1 MRSSRLSLPLAMI
14 LLCACGGPIAVFPGG
29 ALEGPVKPPPTS
41 FAFARDAG
49 TIQLETRPEEPYS
62 VNIACAVVR
71 DALYISA
78 GANRSRWVENM
89 EANPLVRVRIDGTI
103 YELRARRVT
112 EDPEMR
118 AFAEEWTRNSWAR
131 DPRALDE
138 VWVYQL
144 EAR

>member
-1 MRSSRLSLPLAMI
+1 MRCVRLWLPLGMF
-14 LLCACGGPIAVFPGG
+14 LLLGCGGPVAVFSGG
-29 ALEGPVKPPPTS
+29 TLEGPVEAPPAS

-62 VNIACAVVR
+62 VNIACAVVG

-112 EDPEMR
+112 EDSEMQ
-118 AFAEEWTRNSWAR
+118 AFAEEWTKNSWAR
-131 DPRALDE
+131 DPRTLDE